1 MTAFTTMDVPA
12 IKRIREILTEELPG
26 ILEPYGLTFA
36 MKNAKYDEDSVTFTG
51 FTISLEGASSE
62 IEKYLALELEHRAE
76 NDWAGGRRLVALD
89 ATKVATSRGTKYS
102 LVGFKPRNRKYP
114 FICKNEAN
122 GKNYKFTTEAVET
135 MFAAV

>member
-36 MKNAKYDEDSVTFTG
+36 MKNAKYDDDSVTFTG
-51 FTISLEGASSE
+51 FTISLEGALSDM
-62 IEKYLALELEHRAE
+62 EKHLTRELKDRAE
-76 NDWAGGRRLVALD
+76 YDWLVELD
-89 ATKVATSRGTKYS
+89 VTKVAASRGKNYS

-114 FICKNEAN
+114 FICKDASN
-122 GKNYKFTTEAVET
+122 GKNYKFTKDAVEA
-135 MFAAV
+135 MFAVANA